1 MRPTKKKKVNWAEV
15 RVGIFMLISFFILLL
30 FVFKVSGA
38 KTLFEKKVILYT
50 YLPSISG
57 LKVGAPVWLNGVEV
71 GQVESIHIEDKVP
84 DTLANRETY
93 KTINRIKGDIKR
105 YKILLNEAESYLKKL
120 QESKSSKED
129 DILKAE
135 DKVSYYEGKIDRLK
149 RRLKD
154 TYNNIQSIKVTMKIG
169 EDYEKFLKRDSEVTI
184 GTIGFLGDKYVEI
197 SIGRLNK
204 PPIKT
209 KDGRVFIE
217 GINEATL
224 RQLMVSAND
233 LLANFGEISRRINS
247 IVTKIDTGAGTIGEL
262 VNNKI
267 LYASVKDTV
276 DNVDSTFKNL
286 STITGNVK
294 KGKGSIGKLFTKDD
308 LYIELKQSVGK
319 LKIFINKLNSSKGT
333 INKLVKD
340 PHLYNQA
347 VKLVKDI
354 DIVVDKIKKGN
365 GTFGKLVV
373 DPSLFNETK
382 KTLLEIHSMLDQIN
396 SGKGTMGKLL
406 KDESLYNNLDDT
418 LSQLG
423 KLIYDIRKN
432 PKKYIKIKFGLF

>member
-15 RVGIFMLISFFILLL
+15 RVGVFMLVSFFILLL

-57 LKVGAPVWLNGVEV
+57 LKIGAPVWLNGVEI
-71 GQVESIHIEDKVP
+71 GQVESIEIEDKIP
-84 DTLANRETY
+84 DTLANRNTFET
-93 KTINRIKGDIKR
+93 IDRLKGDIKR
-105 YKILLNEAESYLKKL
+105 YKELLSEV
-120 QESKSSKED
+120 KSSLKDLKSKNRRKKD
-129 DILKAE
+129 DILKLE
-135 DKVSYYEGKIDRLK
+135 DKVSYYEGKIERLK
-149 RRLKD
+149 RRLRD
-154 TYNNIQSIKVTMKIG
+154 TYNRIQSIKVTMKI
-169 EDYEKFLKRDSEVTI
+169 ESKYEKFLKRDSEVTI

-197 SIGRLNK
+197 SIGRLK
-204 PPIKT
+204 EPPIKT
-209 KDGRVFIE
+209 KDGIFIE

-233 LLANFGEISRRINS
+233 LLANFGEISKRINS

-262 VNNKI
+262 VNSKI

-286 STITGNVK
+286 SVITDNVK
-294 KGKGSIGKLFTKDD
+294 KGKGSVGKLFVKDD
-308 LYIELKQSVGK
+308 LYKELKQSVAN
-319 LKIFINKLNSSKGT
+319 LKVFINKLNSSNGT
-333 INKLVKD
+333 INKLIKD

-354 DIVVDKIKKGN
+354 DMVVDKIKKGN
-365 GTFGKLVV
+365 GTVGKLVV

-382 KTLLEIHSMLDQIN
+382 KTLMKMNDILSQVN

-406 KDESLYNNLDDT
+406 KDESLYRDLDDT